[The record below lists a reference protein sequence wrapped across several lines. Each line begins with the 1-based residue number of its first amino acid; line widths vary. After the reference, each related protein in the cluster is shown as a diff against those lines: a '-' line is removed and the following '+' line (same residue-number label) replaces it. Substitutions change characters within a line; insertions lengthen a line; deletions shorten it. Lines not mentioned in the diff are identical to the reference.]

1 MSLVTVNGE
10 IITETK
16 IQSITLRPVL
26 GGYELVFGIHLC
38 MNLGEIQDLMFGSL
52 EREKVIWWAVRHE
65 SGSNEFL
72 CVHVLKAHN
81 LIEILWILHIRK
93 DVWHE
98 THAKICSS

>member
-1 MSLVTVNGE
+1 MLHFGVETARIKTHMSLVTVNGE

-16 IQSITLRPVL
+16 IQSITLRL
-26 GGYELVFGIHLC
+26 Y
-38 MNLGEIQDLMFGSL
+38 
-52 EREKVIWWAVRHE
+52 WAVRHE

-72 CVHVLKAHN
+72 CVHLLKAHN